1 MDANNLKSDQQ
12 YCYLLE
18 NTSCLRRTRSRE
30 TYVILYICSSISLIL
45 TIFGNLL
52 VVISVSH
59 FRQLHTPSNFL
70 VLSLAAADFL
80 IGIFLMPPKIIQII
94 EDCWYFGDNFCY
106 FHALLG
112 FLLTTVSVSNLVF
125 IAIDRYVAVCDPLLY
140 GTKITIPLIQI
151 GISSSWILSVLYAW
165 AILFFKGHYLTRDDG
180 FVCLGDCIGD
190 CGAMYTELWTM
201 VDLLATFILPCSVMI
216 CLYTKIFIVAKRHL
230 KIINALSR
238 EMHRTQKNHSNISKR
253 SERKAAKTLG
263 IVISVF
269 LLCWVPYYFCI
280 IINSYTM
287 TVVPME
293 IFSIFTCIVYFNSG
307 MNPIIYALF
316 YPWFQKSLKL
326 IITFK
331 ICSPASSLIS
341 MFAEKK

>member
-1 MDANNLKSDQQ
+1 MDIINLEAQQSKQ
-12 YCYLLE
+12 YCYVF
-18 NTSCLRRTRSRE
+18 NKSCLKEIWAPEVS
-30 TYVILYICSSISLIL
+30 VILYIFSACSVLL
-45 TIFGNLL
+45 TVFGNFL
-52 VVISVSH
+52 VIISFSH
-59 FRQLHTPSNFL
+59 FRQLHTPSNLL
-70 VLSLAAADFL
+70 VLSLAVADFFIGGFSMPFEL
-80 IGIFLMPPKIIQII
+80 IKLI
-94 EDCWYFGDNFCY
+94 ENCWYFGDTFYMLC
-106 FHALLG
+106 FIHTFIS
-112 FLLTTVSVSNLVF
+112 FLLTSVSLSNLVF

-140 GTKITIPLIQI
+140 SAKITIPLV
-151 GISSSWILSVLYAW
+151 GIFILCSWVSSVVYTW
-165 AILFFKGHYLTRDDG
+165 AILYFKGMIFTYETENS
-180 FVCLGDCIGD
+180 CIGD

>member
-1 MDANNLKSDQQ
+1 MQ
-12 YCYLLE
+12 YCYPSV
-18 NTSCLRRTRSRE
+18 NRSCVKEMWASE
-30 TYVILYICSSISLIL
+30 VSVVLYTFSISAVLITVL
-45 TIFGNLL
+45 GNL
-52 VVISVSH
+52 VVIVSFSH
-59 FRQLHTPSNFL
+59 FKQLHTPSNLL
-70 VLSLAAADFL
+70 VLSLAVADFFV
-80 IGIFLMPPKIIQII
+80 GIFSMPLKLLAII
-94 EDCWYFGDNFCY
+94 ESCWYFGDMLCFIHT
-106 FHALLG
+106 FIS
-112 FLLTTVSVSNLVF
+112 FLLTSVSLSNLVF

-140 GTKITIPLIQI
+140 SAKITIPLV
-151 GISSSWILSVLYAW
+151 GIFILCSWVSSVVYTW
-165 AILFFKGHYLTRDDG
+165 AILYFKGMIFTYETENS
-180 FVCLGDCIGD
+180 CIGD

>member
-1 MDANNLKSDQQ
+1 MMDANNLKSDQQ

-180 FVCLGDCIGD
+180 FVCLGECVGF
-190 CGAMYTELWTM
+190 YTKVWGI
-201 VDLLATFILPCSVMI
+201 VDLIVTFIFPCTVII
-216 CLYTKIFIVAKRHL
+216 CLYSKVFMVVRRHL
-230 KIINALSR
+230 KKINTVNQQIKTKEAD
-238 EMHRTQKNHSNISKR
+238 QNKIPKK

-263 IVISVF
+263 IVIFVF
-269 LLCWVPYYFCI
+269 LLFCVPFYLCAI
-280 IINSYTM
+280 MNAYTDV
-287 TVVPME
+287 VVPDA
-293 IFSIFTCIVYFNSG
+293 IFNIFLWLAYFNSG

-316 YPWFQKSLKL
+316 YPWFQKSIKL
-326 IITFK
+326 IVTLK
-331 ICSPASSLIS
+331 ICSPESSIMNVCS
-341 MFAEKK
+341 VDH